1 MATITRYPKFQDG
14 PRRVLRLG
22 LQALG
27 ALVLTLLVA
36 LATAPAQAQSR
47 PIPDSARLAKLKLGV
62 FPEAEL
68 DGKRVT
74 LGPGVR
80 IFSRDNML
88 VLPASQKDQTSVV
101 AYVTGSLGEVIT
113 VWILN
118 DAEVKQ
124 IRARARKSG

>member
-36 LATAPAQAQSR
+36 LATAQAQAQS
-47 PIPDSARLAKLKLGV
+47 DTARLAKLTFGV